1 MDPDSPLSAVCLL
14 ADYLTSLNLR
24 SSPTRWNSKANPEE
38 LRGLRDSAHTTRRE
52 HWAYRRC
59 ITSIHAPVPQLLAC
73 NLTRFSPSHT
83 VLGISLAT
91 PSSETMRLLSWH
103 MRGYYY
109 RDCSQV
115 TVPCLGLASELAWL
129 PELASSLPSSGQ
141 AVGKLPTRHRHPLG
155 QVEAWSLMLR
165 VALEGG
171 VQIRS
176 DSHGTS
182 LGLIASSP
190 MDAAPHRLSQHTAI
204 CHEVSIRGPC
214 LCGDKGKN
222 LMC

>member
-1 MDPDSPLSAVCLL
+1 MHIQHPA
-14 ADYLTSLNLR
+14 
-24 SSPTRWNSKANPEE
+24 
-38 LRGLRDSAHTTRRE
+38 E
-52 HWAYRRC
+52 HWAYSRC
-59 ITSIHAPVPQLLAC
+59 ITSIHALVPQLLAC

-91 PSSETMRLLSWH
+91 HSSETMRLLSWH

-115 TVPCLGLASELAWL
+115 TVSCLGLASELAWL
-129 PELASSLPSSGQ
+129 PELASSL
-141 AVGKLPTRHRHPLG
+141 LPARHRHPLG

-182 LGLIASSP
+182 LGLITSLQ
-190 MDAAPHRLSQHTAI
+190 MDAAPHRLSQPTAI